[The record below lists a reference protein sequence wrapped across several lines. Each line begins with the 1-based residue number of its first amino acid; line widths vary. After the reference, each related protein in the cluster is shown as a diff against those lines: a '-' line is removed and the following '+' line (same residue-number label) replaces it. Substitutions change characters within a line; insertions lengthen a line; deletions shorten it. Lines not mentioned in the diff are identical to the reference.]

1 VLRSHDTRA
10 MSHSS
15 SVRFSYLKF
24 EALLL
29 TIFIACHE
37 DVRFPAKGC
46 NSNSKYHHF
55 KDATEKESQN
65 RQEIGSKT
73 FYMDR

>member
-1 VLRSHDTRA
+1 
-10 MSHSS
+10 MSDSS

-37 DVRFPAKGC
+37 DFRFSAKGC

-55 KDATEKESQN
+55 KDTTEKESQN